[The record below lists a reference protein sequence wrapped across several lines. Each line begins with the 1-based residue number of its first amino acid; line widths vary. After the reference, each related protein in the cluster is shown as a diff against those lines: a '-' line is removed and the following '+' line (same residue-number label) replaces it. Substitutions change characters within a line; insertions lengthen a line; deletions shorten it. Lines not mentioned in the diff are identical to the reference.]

1 MELKNFPVTEI
12 KALPDDEPGTFEAI
26 VACFGNV
33 DRGGDRMKKGSFART
48 LKDRG
53 LPPIIWSHNW
63 DIPPIGTVEEA
74 VENNSGLRIKGRL
87 FVGEDEDSPVARQV
101 YTAMKA
107 KDGNGMSP
115 LREFSFGYEAVAS
128 KGEEVEG
135 EEIRVL
141 EDVELFEVGP
151 TLVGMNP
158 ATQLLAVKS
167 AEEVIKQAVEETEP
181 PEEGEVKPDP
191 VTPLEETTPP
201 PADDPDSDTEPP
213 AVVVDPA
220 TSPVVQPEDKPDPKD
235 EESKSDLSEE
245 DRSRIAELLTA
256 GPIH

>member
-1 MELKNFPVTEI
+1 METKSFPVTEI
-12 KALPDDEPGTFEAI
+12 KALPEDEPGTFEAI

-151 TLVGMNP
+151 TLVGLNP
-158 ATQLLAVKS
+158 STQLLAVKS
-167 AEEVIKQAVEETEP
+167 ATEAIAQVVEETTS
-181 PEEGEVKPDP
+181 D
-191 VTPLEETTPP
+191 
-201 PADDPDSDTEPP
+201 ADPDDGTAGADPLAVPEPSADEPP
-213 AVVVDPA
+213 AVVADPT
-220 TSPVVQPEDKPDPKD
+220 TSPVEQPEDKPDPKD
-235 EESKSDLSEE
+235 EPELSEE